1 MPMREIWI
9 AFALGVVMLQ
19 RQARLPG
26 VAEAGAALGVV
37 ALLLALIVM
46 VRRAAS
52 SRGARWA
59 TILIVLLLAALAGHG
74 YAAMR
79 AHLRLADDLPL
90 EWQRREVL
98 VTGVVR
104 GLPARDAQGQRFLL
118 DVDGHDT
125 GLLRFPARLRLSWIR
140 YDRRE
145 AAPPEV
151 RPGERWRLRV
161 RLKRPHANAN
171 AGLRDA
177 EAAWLAGGIRALGY
191 VSSSRDASRLDESP
205 RDAAAVVDRLRH
217 RVRERIRAALDG
229 APHAGIVI
237 ALAIGA
243 QDDIAEVDRQVL
255 RATGTSHLVAISG
268 MHIGMVGA
276 LAAWLAAAFWRRGSV
291 RGMALPLWLPAPH
304 AGAWAAIAGAGC
316 YAALA
321 GFNVP
326 AQRAW
331 WMLAVACL
339 AYLSGRSIAP
349 STTLAAALGCVLLA
363 DPWAVL
369 MPGFW
374 LSFGAVAVILFAV
387 SGRAAR
393 PWPADEPAAVEA
405 GGLDPGGTRQRL
417 RRAVAR
423 LVRVGANGARVQY
436 AVTLGLAPF
445 TVVWFGQVP
454 LAGALAN
461 AFAIPWVGSLVTPIV
476 LAGMALPAPLDALVL
491 RAAHALLTAM
501 FALFEA
507 MPAGLAAVAE
517 MPSPSWFAL
526 LAALAGTG
534 WALMPRGWPLRFAA
548 PLAWLPLVLPP
559 SPAPPA
565 GALRLSLLDVGQ
577 GLAVLAE
584 TAHHRLLFDAGPGA
598 ESTRAGERIVVPFLR
613 EKGIRSLD
621 TLMISHADADHAGG
635 AVAVLEALPVRQ
647 LTGGLPRDNALW
659 ALARAAGVA
668 DRLACRAGQRWTWD
682 GVHFA
687 VLWPRAEI
695 DADAPNASS
704 CVLHV
709 SAGGQA
715 ALLTGDIDTRVERTL
730 VRDERAALAAEVLV
744 VPHHGSRT
752 SSWEPFVDA
761 VAPRAAWFPLGH
773 ANRFGHPH
781 PTVWARYAARGIE
794 LARSDR
800 DGAVSV
806 MLNDPSEPNG
816 LLVERYR
823 ERHRRYWMAP

>member
-1 MPMREIWI
+1 MREIWI

-19 RQARLPG
+19 RQDRLPG
-26 VAEAGAALGVV
+26 VAEAGAALGVI

-46 VRRAAS
+46 TRRTAS
-52 SRGARWA
+52 SRFARGA
-59 TILIVLLLAALAGHG
+59 TILAVFLLAALAGYG

-79 AHLRLADDLPL
+79 AHWRLADGLPL

-104 GLPARDAQGQRFLL
+104 GLPARDAQGQRFLF

-140 YDRRE
+140 YDWRE

-151 RPGERWRLRV
+151 RPGARWRLRV
-161 RLKRPHANAN
+161 RLKRPHGNAN
-171 AGLRDA
+171 AGLREA

-191 VSSSRDASRLDESP
+191 VASWRDASRLDASP
-205 RDAAAVVDRLRH
+205 RDAAAMVDRLRY
-217 RVRERIRAALDG
+217 RFRERIRSVLDG

-243 QDDIAEVDRQVL
+243 QDDIAEADRQVL

-268 MHIGMVGA
+268 LHIGMVGA
-276 LAAWLAAAFWRRGSV
+276 LAAWLAAAFWRRGCV

-393 PWPADEPAAVEA
+393 RGPPGEPAAVKA
-405 GGLDPGGTRQRL
+405 DGLDPGGTRQRL
-417 RRAVAR
+417 HLRRAAAH
-423 LVRVGANGARVQY
+423 LVRIGANGARVQY
-436 AVTLGLAPF
+436 AVMLGLAPF
-445 TVVWFGQVP
+445 TVIWFGQVP
-454 LAGALAN
+454 LTGALAN
-461 AFAIPWVGSLVTPIV
+461 AFVIPWVGSLVTPIV
-476 LAGMALPAPLDALVL
+476 LAGTVLPAPLDALAM
-491 RAAHALLTAM
+491 RAAHALLAAM

-507 MPAGLAAVAE
+507 MPAGLASVAE
-517 MPSPSWFAL
+517 ISSPSWFAV

-534 WALMPRGWPLRFAA
+534 WALMPRGRPLRFA
-548 PLAWLPLVLPP
+548 
-559 SPAPPA
+559 APPA
-565 GALRLSLLDVGQ
+565 GALRLTLLDVGQ

-584 TAHHRLLFDAGPGA
+584 TAHHRLLCDAGPGA
-598 ESTRAGERIVVPFLR
+598 ESTRAGERIVVSFLR
-613 EKGIRSLD
+613 ANGIRSLD

-635 AVAVLEALPVRQ
+635 AAAVLEALPVGQ
-647 LTGGLPRDNALW
+647 LTGGLPHDNRLW
-659 ALARAAGVA
+659 ERVRAVGVA

-687 VLWPRAEI
+687 VLWPRAEP

-709 SAGGQA
+709 SAGRQA
-715 ALLTGDIDTRVERTL
+715 ALLTGDIDIRVERTL

-761 VAPRAAWFPLGH
+761 VAPHTAWFPLGH

-806 MLNDPSEPNG
+806 TLNDPSRPDG
-816 LLVERYR
+816 LPVERYR